1 MNASEVL
8 KLFADP
14 AIIKT
19 LQWQDLTTGILIT
32 LFLGMGVTFIVLI
45 ILQMA
50 TIGLSR
56 VLAAETAAA
65 KPEVPDTAQYLPGRA
80 SAITVDD
87 ELAAVITSAVAAV
100 MGKSADK
107 IVIKSVKQV

>member
-14 AIIKT
+14 AVVKT
-19 LQWQDLTTGILIT
+19 LEWQDLTTGIFIT
-32 LFLGMGVTFIVLI
+32 LFLGMGVTFLVLI
-45 ILQMA
+45 ILQLASM
-50 TIGLSR
+50 GMSR
-56 VLAAETAAA
+56 ILADETAAV
-65 KPEVPDTAQYLPGRA
+65 KPEVPHAAQYVQGRA

-87 ELAAVITSAVAAV
+87 EIAAVITSAVAAV